1 MFDYLQKDYIQNFI
15 NTALAEDLGEFQT
28 GVASSVHFGD
38 HTALSTIPPE
48 AMGKAR
54 LIIKDTGILA
64 GVELAKMIFETVDNE
79 LVIDQFLH
87 DASPIKYGD
96 IVLTVAGRSHS
107 ILKAERLVLNC
118 MQRMSG
124 IATFTKS
131 MVDLLDGLPTKLL
144 DTRKTTPNFRLC
156 EKWACKIGG
165 AENHRYALF
174 DMILIKDNHVDYA
187 GGIRQALEKTKNY
200 IQNLGKDL
208 KIEIEVRNLD
218 ELHQAL
224 TVANEN
230 PGLLLR
236 IMLDNFSFENLRKAV
251 QIVGNQYPT
260 EASGGINEKTIRQY
274 AECGVDYISCGALTH
289 HVTSLDMSLKAY

>member
-1 MFDYLQKDYIQNFI
+1 MFNYLQPYYIHDFI
-15 NTALAEDLGEFQT
+15 VSALAEDVGD
-28 GVASSVHFGD
+28 GD
-38 HTALSTIPPE
+38 HTALSTIPHDAE
-48 AMGKAR
+48 GKAK
-54 LIIKDTGILA
+54 LIIKDTGLLA
-64 GVELAKMIFETVDNE
+64 GVELAKMIFNVVDSKLKVE
-79 LVIDQFLH
+79 QLMH
-87 DASPIKYGD
+87 DGDAIKYGD
-96 IVLTVAGRSHS
+96 IVLTVAGRSQS

-165 AENHRYALF
+165 ATNHRYALF

-187 GGIRQALEKTKNY
+187 GGIKQAIEKAKEYLKNT
-200 IQNLGKDL
+200 GKDL

-218 ELHQAL
+218 ELQQVLAI
-224 TVANEN
+224 
-230 PGLLLR
+230 GGIDR
-236 IMLDNFSFENLRKAV
+236 IMLDNFSFENLRTAV
-251 QIVGNQYPT
+251 EMVGDRFPT